1 MDKKRGTRLKVKY
14 ASMVKS
20 APPTFLMFTNRSKNI
35 PENYRRY
42 LCNGLRRV
50 FELDNTPVHLLF
62 RTSDQMK
69 KRDKNSTSSS
79 HSTPE

>member
-1 MDKKRGTRLKVKY
+1 MSKSRGTKLKIKY

-20 APPTFLMFTNRSKNI
+20 APPTFLLFTNRSKNI

-42 LCNGLRRV
+42 LRNGLRKV

-62 RTSDQMK
+62 RTSEQLK
-69 KRDKNSTSSS
+69 KENKTTSS
-79 HSTPE
+79 